1 MEKYIVNERAGR
13 EYELKGD
20 CYSPTGRIRKNGV
33 MVPEKMLEDDRPEDE
48 YQPIGVF
55 GQRHLQYIKQY
66 KKSMYFN
73 LYVSGKLN
81 AYLADVN
88 AQATDLLLRLTKEMA
103 EREGVTEQLKA
114 EDQMKWIGAMN
125 NIKNRAMEII
135 NHELIYA

>member
-1 MEKYIVNERAGR
+1 MDN
-13 EYELKGD
+13 D
-20 CYSPTGRIRKNGV
+20 TFSTSN
-33 MVPEKMLEDDRPEDE
+33 
-48 YQPIGVF
+48 
-55 GQRHLQYIKQY
+55 

-103 EREGVTEQLKA
+103 EREGVTEQLKE

>member
-1 MEKYIVNERAGR
+1 
-13 EYELKGD
+13 
-20 CYSPTGRIRKNGV
+20 
-33 MVPEKMLEDDRPEDE
+33 
-48 YQPIGVF
+48 
-55 GQRHLQYIKQY
+55 
-66 KKSMYFN
+66 MYFN